1 MRKSIYIIL
10 ILSVANNLSAQN
22 YDDTVGSLHLSL
34 TRHEIKYDKEG
45 LPTKKITNSKNR
57 PYLKIDFDSRGTTLK
72 KESYGKH
79 HNTDLRLT
87 DMIEIFSYKDD
98 KLVESIEHESDYESN
113 VFPKFRTKYTYNDS
127 SQLVDESTY
136 YFKSDSLFF
145 RTTFEYDI
153 RDNRTRSIFNP
164 SYYYLR
170 EFDSLNQLISL
181 KQIHENKVRWKWVYS
196 YTDTTRTGE
205 FQTFYTDGK
214 NNPKK
219 EIRRFIGTQLLE
231 VEEIGIIH
239 TLKKF
244 YYYEN
249 GQIKRISE
257 YRKRT
262 YYEMSPS
269 EIKLTEEVN
278 TIFDAT
284 EDFEPIRYTTISSA
298 SNAEIPSEVIQ
309 KLNSN
314 IDW

>member
-1 MRKSIYIIL
+1 MF
-10 ILSVANNLSAQN
+10 AQN
-22 YDDTVGSLHLSL
+22 YDDAVGSLHLSFI
-34 TRHEIKYDKEG
+34 RHEIKYDKEG

-57 PYLKIDFDSRGTTLK
+57 PYLKIDFDSRGNTLK
-72 KESYGKH
+72 KESFGKQ
-79 HNTDLRLT
+79 HNTDLKLT
-87 DMIEIFSYKDD
+87 DKIEIFSYQDD

-113 VFPKFRTKYTYNDS
+113 VFPEFITKYSYNDS

-145 RTTFEYDI
+145 QTIFEYDI
-153 RDNRTRSIFNP
+153 RGNRTRSIFNP

-181 KQIHENKVRWKWVYS
+181 KQIHDNEARWEWVYS
-196 YTDTTRTGE
+196 YTDSTRTGE

-214 NNPKK
+214 NNSKK
-219 EIRRFIGTQLLE
+219 EIRRYIGTQLLE

-244 YYYEN
+244 NYYEN
-249 GQIKRISE
+249 GQMKRITE
-257 YRKRT
+257 YRKRS

-269 EIKLTEEVN
+269 EIKMMKEVN
-278 TIFDAT
+278 TIFDAN
-284 EDFEPIRYTTISSA
+284 EGFEPIRYTTISSA
-298 SNAEIPSEVIQ
+298 SNAELTSEVIQ